1 MDENTEKKKETKRN
15 PLTLGIGNQETA
27 DRFLAINRQRGEK
40 YSDTLGYLLDAYE
53 NPPKDDDSAKTIS
66 GLRQQVKDQKQQL
79 DDLNRQLA
87 AAQQEVNTNAE
98 ILNSKQLQLEELQQR
113 TDGAIV
119 INPNPVVL
127 HFLNEMAEQTQSSPA
142 MILERLF
149 LDDLQNPRANNLPYT
164 VSPSRIREVMDQLRK
179 EEKHE

>member
-40 YSDTLGYLLDAYE
+40 YGDTLAYLLDAYE
-53 NPPKDDDSAKTIS
+53 IPPKDADSAKTIAN
-66 GLRQQVKDQKQQL
+66 LQLLVNDQKLQI
-79 DDLNRQLA
+79 DDLTRQLA

-98 ILNSKQLQLEELQQR
+98 ILNSKQLQLDELQQR
-113 TDGAIV
+113 TDGAI
-119 INPNPVVL
+119 ILTPNPVVR
-127 HFLNEMAEQTQSSPA
+127 HFLIEMAEKTQSSPA